1 MEQITEKQIKI
12 NFEELDEL
20 ELIYNKKIGLTVFLE
35 DVKYEFILKLDK
47 NSDELVVV
55 GSGALGNRPF
65 DRSRPLYH
73 RHSWNFRRST
83 IYYNDPTYYV
93 DDVIKG
99 AWCFGTK
106 ENYYL
111 KKISL
116 IINILIDKLNI
127 DSGKVLYY
135 GSSAGGFTSLVL
147 ATLNKGTMCL
157 ADIPQIY
164 VNRYKSKLHQEDGWR
179 PLKEYYYRDEI
190 TDDEFLEM
198 HKYRLNFVEIC
209 KREKYIP
216 NAYMVLDCSVDLDF
230 NTQYIPF
237 FEELNQLP
245 FSETS
250 NWIKLILNGK
260 NQGHVSVP
268 QNETIKLIDDIFKNN
283 ANEVDTLGIES
294 SGQDKS
300 NLGLIAAKLEK
311 YNTARFDIIIEGK
324 DSYLEID
331 EIDDYVTLSQPHW
344 LSDPYSGFIITNKNN
359 SIDFKVRCVGGGNL
373 DIKLRG
379 IDKKLKKQRVPIYID
394 FTKFLVNDESVMKSH
409 KIVFHNNPVIHSK
422 KVEDGE
428 IVKVHVEWLPY

>member
-1 MEQITEKQIKI
+1 MEQITEQQIKI
-12 NFEELDEL
+12 NFDELNDL
-20 ELIYNKKIGLTVFLE
+20 ELIYNKKIGLTVFYE
-35 DVKYEFILKLDK
+35 DVKYEFILKLEK
-47 NSDELVVV
+47 KTDELIIV

-73 RHSWNFRRST
+73 RHSWNFKRST

-111 KKISL
+111 KKIATIL
-116 IINILIDKLNI
+116 DILIHKLNI
-127 DSGKVLYY
+127 DYENVLFY
-135 GSSAGGFTSLVL
+135 GSSAGGFTSLIL
-147 ATLNKGTMCL
+147 ATLFKGTLCL

-164 VNRYKSKLHQEDGWR
+164 VDRYKSKFRQLDGWR
-179 PLKEYYYRDEI
+179 PLKEYYYGDEI
-190 TDDEFLEM
+190 TDEEFLEL
-198 HKYRLNFVEIC
+198 HKFRLNFVELC
-209 KREKYIP
+209 KKEKYIP

-230 NTQYIPF
+230 KTQYTPF
-237 FEELNQLP
+237 FHELNSLP

-250 NWIKLILNGK
+250 NWIKLIINGK

-268 QNETIKLIDDIFKNN
+268 QKETLKLIDDIFHNN
-283 ANEVDTLGIES
+283 TQNEDSFES
-294 SGQDKS
+294 KLNPTKS
-300 NLGLIAAKLEK
+300 NLDLIVSKLEK

-324 DSYLEID
+324 DSYLELV
-331 EIDDYVTLSQPHW
+331 EIDDYESLSQPHW

-379 IDKKLKKQRVPIYID
+379 IDKKLNKQRVPIYID
-394 FTKFLVNDESVMKSH
+394 FTKFFVNGESVMNKNN
-409 KIVFHNNPVIHSK
+409 IVFHNNPVIHSM
-422 KVEDGE
+422 KVKDDE
-428 IVKVHVEWLPY
+428 IVKVHVERVPF